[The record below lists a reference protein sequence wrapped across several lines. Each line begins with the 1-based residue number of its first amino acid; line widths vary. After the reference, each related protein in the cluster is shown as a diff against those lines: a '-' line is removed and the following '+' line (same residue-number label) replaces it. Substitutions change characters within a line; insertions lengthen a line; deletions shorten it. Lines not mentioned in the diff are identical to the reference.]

1 MANKVLSALVFI
13 GFILMIVLP
22 LVYYPNLP
30 DRIPTHYGFNG
41 VPDNFGAKNG
51 IWILTGIG
59 AILYIGLK
67 LLGMNIHRFKYYH
80 DELSTD
86 QSFFYRQYTR
96 QTLEI
101 VNLISVSAFA
111 YINYATIKV
120 AFGTQQGL
128 GQWFLPLLLL
138 LVTGLVA
145 HTLINARKL
154 KKME

>member
-1 MANKVLSALVFI
+1 MANKVLSALGFI

-67 LLGMNIHRFKYYH
+67 LLGMNIHRFKYNQ
-80 DELSTD
+80 DELSAG
-86 QSFFYRQYTR
+86 QSIFYRQYTR

-111 YINYATIKV
+111 YINYATIQV

-128 GQWFLPLLLL
+128 GLWFLPLLLL

-145 HTLINARKL
+145 YTLINARKL